1 MELEVFLEVGVAEV
15 ALFFWEVWMVSKG
28 QRRAIGGVE
37 VCMGLTSSSTS
48 TTAS

>member
-15 ALFFWEVWMVSKG
+15 ALFFGGCGWLAKDRGG
-28 QRRAIGGVE
+28 QLGVVE